1 MADQEELTK
10 DEIIAQVD
18 STFSPNYCAVQVEFR
33 ASLWCEVFDKNRNGR
48 SQIFTLDELR
58 DYQTQATLDEIL
70 QGWRVILENDGYEFD
85 SG

>member
-1 MADQEELTK
+1 MADEEELTE

-18 STFSPNYCAVQVEFR
+18 SAFSPNYCAVQVEFR

-48 SQIFTLDELR
+48 SQIFTMHELG
-58 DYQTQATLDEIL
+58 DYRTRATLDEIL

-85 SG
+85 

>member
-1 MADQEELTK
+1 MADEKELTE

-18 STFSPNYCAVQVEFR
+18 SAFSPHFCAVQVEFR
-33 ASLWCEVFDKNRNGR
+33 ASLWCEVFDKNREGR
-48 SQIFTLDELR
+48 SQIFTIHKLGGYR
-58 DYQTQATLDEIL
+58 TPATLAEIL